1 MRLAVQ
7 ASSRHKRGMRVV
19 SGIAGGI
26 PLVSPKYDLRPT
38 MDRVRGAIFDSL
50 GETIVGAR
58 VLDLFAGSGGLGI
71 EALSRGAATATL
83 VEKEALGVEAIRKN
97 LAKTRLQGAAT
108 VHRLD
113 IFSYL
118 HRLAP
123 KEEFDLIFADPPYAK
138 KKEER
143 DFAAELLGD
152 PALAAALAP
161 EGVLVLEKL
170 PGLRV
175 PFPEARWELLRE
187 RRYGATEVA
196 YFAKRRQK
204 PGHQGESGEQPQA
217 ESMGE
222 VVIEEQPGHSA

>member
-1 MRLAVQ
+1 MPVA
-7 ASSRHKRGMRVV
+7 ARHNRGMRVV

-50 GETIVGAR
+50 GEAVIGSR
-58 VLDLFAGSGGLGI
+58 VLDLFAGAGGLGI
-71 EALSRGAATATL
+71 EALSRGATAATF
-83 VEKEALGVEAIRKN
+83 VEKEELGVEAIRKN
-97 LAKTRLQGAAT
+97 LAKTRLKGAT

-123 KEEFDLIFADPPYAK
+123 GEGFDFIFADPPYAK
-138 KKEER
+138 KREDR

-152 PALAAALAP
+152 PAVAAALAP
-161 EGVLVLEKL
+161 GGLLVLEKL

-175 PFPEARWELLRE
+175 PFPEERWELLRE

-196 YFAKRRQK
+196 FFARRQSG
-204 PGHQGESGEQPQA
+204 PEGERSDGGESGEVASEPT
-217 ESMGE
+217 SR
-222 VVIEEQPGHSA
+222 HSC